1 MTDEKTQQPIG
12 VASDLNAELDSN
24 RGSGRTT
31 RQMQDAPIGG
41 IFVWVNSMVSY
52 PKSLAKH
59 LGRDDLVIQ
68 PLHWLRIENI
78 AGRDG
83 LKIVV
88 DHAAMLD
95 DRNYDALACAKAR
108 GAV

>member
-1 MTDEKTQQPIG
+1 MSNDTVERGATSHLTQ
-12 VASDLNAELDSN
+12 ELDSN

-52 PKSLAKH
+52 PKSLARH

-88 DHAAMLD
+88 DHAARLD
-95 DRNYDALACAKAR
+95 DRNYDALACAKVR
-108 GAV
+108 GAA

>member
-1 MTDEKTQQPIG
+1 MSENTTSVGEHH
-12 VASDLNAELDSN
+12 LERELESN
-24 RGSGRTT
+24 IGSGRTT
-31 RQMQDAPIGG
+31 RQMQDAPIES
-41 IFVWVNSMVSY
+41 IFVWCNSMVSY

-59 LGRDDLVIQ
+59 LGRNDLVIQ

-88 DHAAMLD
+88 DHAARLD

>member
-1 MTDEKTQQPIG
+1 MSNDTVERGVTSHLTQ
-12 VASDLNAELDSN
+12 ELDSN
-24 RGSGRTT
+24 RGRGRTAQ
-31 RQMQDAPIGG
+31 QMQNAPIGS
-41 IFVWVNSMVSY
+41 IFVWCNSMVSY
-52 PKSLAKH
+52 PKSLAQNLK
-59 LGRDDLVIQ
+59 RDDLVIQ

-88 DHAAMLD
+88 DHAARLD